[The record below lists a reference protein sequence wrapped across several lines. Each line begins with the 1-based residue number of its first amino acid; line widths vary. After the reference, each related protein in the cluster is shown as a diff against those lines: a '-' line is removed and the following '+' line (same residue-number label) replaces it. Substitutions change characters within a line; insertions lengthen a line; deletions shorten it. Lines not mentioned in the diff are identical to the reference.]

1 MKQAALKHTQKE
13 KKEKLKTSTDEQNG
27 SFASGRVV
35 EYMRQ
40 GRRHS
45 DGFLFLSQGPGL
57 WPYINTHLELW
68 NPSPGVLK
76 LQLCFYRCRFHDPQH

>member
-1 MKQAALKHTQKE
+1 MKQAVLKHTQEE

-27 SFASGRVV
+27 SYASGRVE

-45 DGFLFLSQGPGL
+45 DGFFFFESRTRPLAL
-57 WPYINTHLELW
+57 H
-68 NPSPGVLK
+68 
-76 LQLCFYRCRFHDPQH
+76 